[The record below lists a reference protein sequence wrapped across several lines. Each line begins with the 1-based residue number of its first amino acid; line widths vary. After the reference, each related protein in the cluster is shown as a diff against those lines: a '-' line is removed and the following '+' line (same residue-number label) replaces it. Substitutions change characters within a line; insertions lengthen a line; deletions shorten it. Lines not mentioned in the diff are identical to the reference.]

1 MLVVETSNIHPLQP
15 YSSPDMKVT
24 ERFSRMSEDA
34 ILYEFT
40 VDDPSTYSESWGG
53 EIAMTAMHDRLY
65 EYACQEGNYA
75 LSAVLSGARYQER
88 LESQGTSN
96 SRGN

>member
-1 MLVVETSNIHPLQP
+1 M
-15 YSSPDMKVT
+15 
-24 ERFSRMSEDA
+24 
-34 ILYEFT
+34 

-53 EIAMTAMHDRLY
+53 QIAMMAMPDQLY

-88 LESQGTSN
+88 TEAQGAN
-96 SRGN
+96 DAGRD

>member
-1 MLVVETSNIHPLQP
+1 
-15 YSSPDMKVT
+15 
-24 ERFSRMSEDA
+24 
-34 ILYEFT
+34 
-40 VDDPSTYSESWGG
+40 
-53 EIAMTAMHDRLY
+53 MTAMPDQLY

-88 LESQGTSN
+88 MEAQGTSN